1 MAGPGEVQDPRVK
14 ALLLGGG
21 AAAAGAPF
29 VASAMGLGQ
38 KPKRQPRPKP
48 NRLAQ
53 ATPAAGR
60 GILST
65 LGRFAGPVGALTT
78 ALMPTELGDAT
89 MDSVLQRQM
98 FSGQAPKAAGTGI
111 TSGLD
116 TSPEQ
121 EAQMEEVMGDM
132 SGMMQSMADGI
143 DNASD
148 YAGIM
153 NAIRGDDQ
161 SIDQRRDELA
171 QLIGKSD
178 AEKTPE
184 SALTLIQPSLTLL
197 EATDQGSPD
206 APEPIMDEGI
216 LSALGKA
223 GEQGEALARME
234 MGEQPVMRAA
244 GSPPEGETTFP
255 SGMNLSKP
263 LYIWF
268 TISGG
273 SS

>member
-1 MAGPGEVQDPRVK
+1 MDP
-14 ALLLGGG
+14 
-21 AAAAGAPF
+21 
-29 VASAMGLGQ
+29 
-38 KPKRQPRPKP
+38 
-48 NRLAQ
+48 
-53 ATPAAGR
+53 
-60 GILST
+60 
-65 LGRFAGPVGALTT
+65 
-78 ALMPTELGDAT
+78 
-89 MDSVLQRQM
+89 VLQRAM
-98 FSGQAPKAAGTGI
+98 FQRQAPRAAGTGI
-111 TSGLD
+111 TSGLE

-161 SIDQRRDELA
+161 SIDQRRSELA

-206 APEPIMDEGI
+206 APEPVMDEGI

-223 GEQGEALARME
+223 CLLYTSPSPRDGLLYRM
-234 MGEQPVMRAA
+234 
-244 GSPPEGETTFP
+244 P
-255 SGMNLSKP
+255 SSA
-263 LYIWF
+263 
-268 TISGG
+268 
-273 SS
+273 